1 MVDLRAQAWP
11 LPWAAFRL
19 LGLPHGRDGPSGV
32 HGRTF
37 RKALGDAKFF
47 HGDAPGPLD
56 ITMYGSLACFLALGS
71 PPTRAV
77 LDECDLAAW
86 YERTERA
93 YSAATSTPVMPP

>member
-1 MVDLRAQAWP
+1 MVPPCHPA
-11 LPWAAFRL
+11 
-19 LGLPHGRDGPSGV
+19 
-32 HGRTF
+32 
-37 RKALGDAKFF
+37 
-47 HGDAPGPLD
+47 GDAPGPLD

-86 YERTERA
+86 FERTERA

>member
-1 MVDLRAQAWP
+1 
-11 LPWAAFRL
+11 
-19 LGLPHGRDGPSGV
+19 
-32 HGRTF
+32 
-37 RKALGDAKFF
+37 
-47 HGDAPGPLD
+47 
-56 ITMYGSLACFLALGS
+56 MYGSLACFLALGS